1 MEIFFGHN
9 LKVLRA
15 RKKRSQQQLADFIGI
30 KRSILNNYEH
40 DISKPSIE
48 NLLMVSDY
56 FNISINTL
64 LSVDFRKLSGT
75 QLAELE
81 RGMDVYVKGNKLR
94 VLATTVN
101 DKNEDN
107 VELVSN
113 KAKAGYTSGYA
124 DPEYI
129 SKLPAFS
136 LPFLPRDK
144 KHRVFQISGDSMLP
158 VTDKSWVAGK
168 YLDDWNNIKDG
179 ECYIVITREEGIVFK
194 RVYNQIKEKKSL
206 LLVSSNPIYKPYEL
220 PVKQIAEIW
229 TYVMRFEEN
238 L

>member
-1 MEIFFGHN
+1 
-9 LKVLRA
+9 
-15 RKKRSQQQLADFIGI
+15 
-30 KRSILNNYEH
+30 
-40 DISKPSIE
+40 
-48 NLLMVSDY
+48 
-56 FNISINTL
+56 
-64 LSVDFRKLSGT
+64 
-75 QLAELE
+75 
-81 RGMDVYVKGNKLR
+81 
-94 VLATTVN
+94 
-101 DKNEDN
+101 
-107 VELVSN
+107 
-113 KAKAGYTSGYA
+113 
-124 DPEYI
+124 
-129 SKLPAFS
+129 
-136 LPFLPRDK
+136 
-144 KHRVFQISGDSMLP
+144 MLP